1 MFMHLLCSL
10 FNEQINIRLETKFKE
25 IELESDD
32 HNCQVQCMQLNKIK
46 RCKKDFPLKSPVLK
60 DLSKNDKRFIAKK

>member
-32 HNCQVQCMQLNKIK
+32 HNC
-46 RCKKDFPLKSPVLK
+46 
-60 DLSKNDKRFIAKK
+60 